1 MRPKE
6 DEKVTCIIVLAMH
19 GSPPT
24 DFPKREIAEFF
35 ELHLKMEN
43 APRML
48 EEVQK
53 KRHNEL
59 EETMRA
65 WSRTPQNDRF
75 FASSQELAKHLFK
88 ATGFKTIVGF
98 NEFCNPSLD
107 NALEQAALQ
116 KPEKI
121 VVVTPMM
128 TQGGQHSEIDI
139 PAAVKRAQDRYPE
152 LSIVFVWPYEFS
164 DVAQFLATRINLFLE
179 KRTAK

>member
-1 MRPKE
+1 MAPNE
-6 DEKVTCIIVLAMH
+6 DDEATCIIVLAMH

-24 DFPKREIAEFF
+24 DFPKREIGEFID
-35 ELHLKMEN
+35 LHLKMEN

-48 EEVQK
+48 SEEQI
-53 KRHNEL
+53 KRHDEL

-65 WSRTPQNDRF
+65 WPRTQQNDPF
-75 FASSQELAKHLFK
+75 FASSQELAKHLAK

-116 KPEKI
+116 QPEKI
-121 VVVTPMM
+121 AVVTPMM

-139 PAAVKRAQDRYPE
+139 PAAVKRAQDRHPE
-152 LSIVFVWPYEFS
+152 LSIMYVWPYEIS

-179 KRTAK
+179 